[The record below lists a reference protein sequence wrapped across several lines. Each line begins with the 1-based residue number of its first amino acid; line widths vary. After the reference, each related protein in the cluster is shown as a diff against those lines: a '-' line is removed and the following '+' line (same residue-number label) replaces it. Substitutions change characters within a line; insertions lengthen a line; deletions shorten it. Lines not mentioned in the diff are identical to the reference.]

1 MGSDKLYVGDIL
13 VLEDGKM
20 CKYLG
25 PAYRDKVS
33 DMVWVQFVDEDQQ
46 HFIGRDKAYKAK
58 NLGHSDIMF
67 MAFHSAHH
75 IHSRLNRLGKV

>member
-46 HFIGRDKAYKAK
+46 HFIG
-58 NLGHSDIMF
+58 
-67 MAFHSAHH
+67 
-75 IHSRLNRLGKV
+75 